1 MCAQASTKKDQPT
14 AVVTPR
20 MPWRVSTVEVLKDFK
35 LRVRFLDGTEGVVEM
50 DALVHSA
57 DAGVFA
63 ELSGPERFAEAYVE
77 HGAVTWP
84 GEIDLAPDAMYR
96 AIKDTGVWILA

>member
-1 MCAQASTKKDQPT
+1 MCAQTSSKEDSSA
-14 AVVTPR
+14 AVITPR
-20 MPWRVSTVEVLKDFK
+20 MPWRVAAVEALQGFK
-35 LRVRFLDGTEGVVEM
+35 LRVKFLDGTEGTVEM
-50 DALVHSA
+50 KELIHSP

-63 ELSGPERFAEAYVE
+63 ELSNPVHFEQVYLE

-96 AIKDTGVWILA
+96 AIKESGVWRLA